1 MYTCFKFRFSTLK
14 WKSAIIGRVNGTSGR
29 VYNMQHTKYNASD
42 GAKNEL
48 ICRTVVC
55 RVLREH
61 LTSELLTGSMIGARK
76 PWPYKQLPQQII
88 HKWRCSRTFMYT
100 IYMLILIDIMPT
112 LVYTIIV
119 LEDRNTTGVENKVL
133 ENEKKCLI
141 ILLKCFKIVSVKGT
155 W

>member
-14 WKSAIIGRVNGTSGR
+14 WKSATIGRVNGTS
-29 VYNMQHTKYNASD
+29 VMYT
-42 GAKNEL
+42 
-48 ICRTVVC
+48 ICNIQNTMLPMEQKANWYVERLFI
-55 RVLREH
+55 VLPGH
-61 LTSELLTGSMIGARK
+61 FTSELLTGSMIGAWK
-76 PWPYKQLPQQII
+76 PWPYKQLLRQII

-100 IYMLILIDIMPT
+100 IYTLILIDITPT

-133 ENEKKCLI
+133 ENEKKCLT
-141 ILLKCFKIVSVKGT
+141 ILLKCFKIVSVKGA